1 MLTTSDVADLEKL
14 PVSPSFPHLS
24 EIAESLHTH
33 KISEALTYF
42 AERIRINSDL
52 FEIAP
57 LQTQMQLALLVDEYA
72 PKLNLKDK
80 FIFTCAPI
88 GWDKPRERDYFL
100 SCLDC
105 LANNQKK
112 ALPEDIAWLNSTSPK
127 HLEEAED
134 LSKDISLYAWLAH
147 KFPKHFYQ
155 LENLPVLRNK
165 VSRYIEAAL
174 LVQAGYKDTSK
185 ELMYQSG
192 QS

>member
-1 MLTTSDVADLEKL
+1 
-14 PVSPSFPHLS
+14 
-24 EIAESLHTH
+24 
-33 KISEALTYF
+33 
-42 AERIRINSDL
+42 
-52 FEIAP
+52 
-57 LQTQMQLALLVDEYA
+57 LLVDEYA

-88 GWDKPRERDYFL
+88 SWDKPRERDYFL
-100 SCLDC
+100 SCIDC
-105 LANNQKK
+105 VANNRRK
-112 ALPEDIAWLNSTSPK
+112 ALPAEVTWLNSTSPK

-155 LENLPVLRNK
+155 LDELSALRNK

-192 QS
+192 QR

>member
-1 MLTTSDVADLEKL
+1 
-14 PVSPSFPHLS
+14 
-24 EIAESLHTH
+24 
-33 KISEALTYF
+33 
-42 AERIRINSDL
+42 
-52 FEIAP
+52 
-57 LQTQMQLALLVDEYA
+57 LQTQNQLALLVDEYT

-88 GWDKPRERDYFL
+88 SLDKQRERDYFL

-105 LANNQKK
+105 VANNQRK
-112 ALPEDIAWLNSTSPK
+112 ALPADVTWLNSTSPK

-155 LENLPVLRNK
+155 LDELSALRNK

-185 ELMYQSG
+185 ELMYQLG
-192 QS
+192 QR